1 MTTSPDHIRT
11 RLAELEQFG
20 IKLGLDNALALSHAL
35 GQPERDYPSV
45 LIAGTNGKGSVAAMV
60 TRALMAAGHRTGTY
74 TSPHLISLTERVQ
87 VDGRRVSDE
96 LFDASLVSVFAEMDR
111 QLTTGRLGAPVTY
124 FEATTAAAFECLR
137 RSEVDV
143 AVVEVGLGGRF
154 DATNIV
160 PQAAGAITSI
170 GLDHAQQLGST
181 VEQVAFEKAG
191 IIKSGAVTVLGPMGT
206 PARTVIE
213 RVARE
218 RGATLRLVEGS
229 VEASAAREGDFWSV
243 SLATPRSRY
252 GPVRLAL
259 RGAHQVNN
267 ARVAVAL
274 LEELSPRVPID
285 RAAIEQGLSSARW
298 PGRLHPLV
306 HADGREL
313 LVDGAHNADGAAALA
328 TFLRDTSRAP
338 LPLVLAVMKD
348 KDATEM
354 IRALLPS
361 ASRIVC
367 TQLPMARAQAATVLA
382 SQVAAVGD
390 VACASEPDVAR
401 ALALAFD
408 GQRRACAA
416 GSLYL
421 VGDLLAREASGRL
434 W

>member
-1 MTTSPDHIRT
+1 MSTSPDRIRA

-20 IKLGLDNALALSHAL
+20 IKLGLDNAVALSQAL
-35 GQPERDYPSV
+35 GAPERRYPSV

-87 VDGRRVSDE
+87 VDGRRVSDT
-96 LFDASLVSVFAEMDR
+96 LFDASLTAVFAEMDR
-111 QLTTGRLGAPVTY
+111 QLAAGRLGAPVTH

-137 RSEVDV
+137 RSDIDV

-160 PQAAGAITSI
+160 PQVAGAITSI

-191 IIKSGAVTVLGPMGT
+191 IIKSSTVTVLGPMDAS
-206 PARTVIE
+206 ARSVIE

-218 RGATLRLVEGS
+218 RGATLRLVEGT
-229 VEASAAREGDFWSV
+229 VEAQSVRDGDFWSV
-243 SLATPRSRY
+243 SFATVRGRY
-252 GPVRLAL
+252 GPLRLAL
-259 RGAHQVNN
+259 RGHHQVHN

-274 LEELSPRVPID
+274 LEELSPIVPVD
-285 RAAIEQGLSSARW
+285 RLAIEQGLSSASW

-306 HADGREL
+306 HVDGREL
-313 LVDGAHNADGAAALA
+313 LVDGAHNVDGAAALA
-328 TFLRDTSRAP
+328 AFLRDTGRAP

-354 IRALLPS
+354 IRALMPV
-361 ASRIVC
+361 ASRVIC
-367 TQLPMARAQAATVLA
+367 TQLSMTRAQSATVLA
-382 SQVAAVGD
+382 SQAAAVGN
-390 VACASEPDVAR
+390 VPCAAEPDVAR

-408 GQRRACAA
+408 GQQRACAA

-421 VGDLLAREASGRL
+421 VGDLLAREAAGRL

>member
-1 MTTSPDHIRT
+1 MGTSPDQVRT

-20 IKLGLDNALALSHAL
+20 IKLGLDNALALSQAL
-35 GQPERDYPSV
+35 GQPERHYPSV

-87 VDGRRVSDE
+87 VDGQPVSDE
-96 LFDASLVSVFAEMDR
+96 LFNASLALVFTEMDR
-111 QLTTGRLGAPVTY
+111 QVAMDRLGAPVTY

-137 RSEVDV
+137 RSGIDV

-160 PQAAGAITSI
+160 PQVAGAITSI

-191 IIKSGAVTVLGPMGT
+191 IIKSGGVTVLGPMDA
-206 PARTVIE
+206 PARSVIE

-218 RGATLRLVEGS
+218 RGGTLRLVEGS
-229 VEASAAREGDFWSV
+229 VEAQSVREGDNWSV
-243 SLATPRSRY
+243 SVSTPRSRY
-252 GPVRLAL
+252 GPLRLAL
-259 RGAHQVNN
+259 RGHHQVNN

-274 LEELSPRVPID
+274 LEELSPRVPVD
-285 RAAIEQGLSSARW
+285 REAIEKGLSSASW
-298 PGRLHPLV
+298 PGRLHPLA

-313 LVDGAHNADGAAALA
+313 LVDGAHNVDGAAALA
-328 TFLRDTSRAP
+328 AFLRDTGRAP

-354 IRALLPS
+354 IRALMPV

-367 TQLPMARAQAATVLA
+367 TQLAMARSQAASVLA
-382 SQVAAVGD
+382 SQVGAVGD
-390 VACASEPDVAR
+390 VPCASEPDVAR
-401 ALALAFD
+401 AVALAFD